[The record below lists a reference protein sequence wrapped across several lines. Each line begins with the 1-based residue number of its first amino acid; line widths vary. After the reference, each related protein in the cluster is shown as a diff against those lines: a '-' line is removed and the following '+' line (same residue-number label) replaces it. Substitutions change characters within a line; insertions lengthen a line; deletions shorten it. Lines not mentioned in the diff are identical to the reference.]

1 MNSVRLDNLS
11 LKYQRFTLLGCRYI
25 RISKF
30 DFVAKTQFLLHGEGK
45 EKTFRGKE
53 RMKWWKRICKINI

>member
-11 LKYQRFTLLGCRYI
+11 LKYQRFTLLGWRYI
-25 RISKF
+25 GISKF

-45 EKTFRGKE
+45 VKKSLGEKKE
-53 RMKWWKRICKINI
+53 WNAKRD